1 MMQQETR
8 IVIWPHARAMQSF
21 SERFWG
27 LLRQPEPS
35 YSQAFWFPRC
45 RAIHTYGMKAPID
58 VLAVDRQ
65 LRIISVTRHLSPGR
79 SYRFKGAYGII
90 ELSALAPWPLEHW
103 IGQPL
108 IFLSQGERCDA
119 TTQLPVDSFFNIAIE
134 PVTECLSGDSGADSS
149 AISGL

>member
-1 MMQQETR
+1 MTQQKPAV
-8 IVIWPHARAMQSF
+8 VIWPHARAMQSF
-21 SERFWG
+21 AQRFWG

-65 LRIISVTRHLSPGR
+65 LYIVAVKRHLCPSQ
-79 SYRFKGAYGII
+79 SQRFKRAYGVI

-103 IGQPL
+103 IGQQL

-119 TTQLPVDSFFNIAIE
+119 TTQLPTDGYFSIAIE
-134 PVTECLSGDSGADSS
+134 PAAECLSGNSGANSS
-149 AISGL
+149 AISGV